1 MMQQQGKPSLVQM
14 CGLAGVSRSAYHRYW
29 NDHAPREQDSEL
41 RAAIQEIA
49 LADRYYGYRRIHA
62 ELRRQGWEVN
72 HKRVLRLLR
81 EDNLLS
87 LRHKA
92 FVTTSD
98 SGHDHAIYSNL
109 ARNVRLS
116 AINQLWVAD
125 ITYVQLR
132 EEFVY
137 AAILLDAFSRR
148 VIGWAIEKNLQAS
161 LAVHAL
167 EMALATRAV
176 GEGLIHHSDRGV
188 QYASNE
194 YVVRLQAVGI
204 RMSMSGIAS
213 PWENARAESFMKT
226 LKAEAVDGRCFRNL
240 EEARDALVAFIQ
252 NHYNARRLHSALGY
266 CSPAEFERAHQS
278 MGPPQATPPA
288 AAELIQA

>member
-1 MMQQQGKPSLVQM
+1 MMQQQGKPSLVEM
-14 CGLAGVSRSAYHRYW
+14 CSWAGVSRAAYHRHW
-29 NDHAPREQDSEL
+29 NEHAAREQDAEL

-49 LADRYYGYRRIHA
+49 LADRHYGYRRIHA
-62 ELRRQGWEVN
+62 ALRRQGWEVN

-92 FVTTSD
+92 FVSTTYS
-98 SGHDHAIYSNL
+98 SHEHAIYSNL
-109 ARNVRLS
+109 TRGVHLS

-125 ITYVQLR
+125 ITYVRLR
-132 EEFVY
+132 EEFIY

-148 VIGWAIEKNLQAS
+148 VIGWAIEQNLQAS

-167 EMALATRAV
+167 EMALRDRPV
-176 GEGLIHHSDRGV
+176 GGGLIHHSDRGV
-188 QYASNE
+188 QYASSE
-194 YVVRLQAVGI
+194 YVARLHAAGI

-240 EEARDALVAFIQ
+240 EEARHTLVGFIQ
-252 NHYNARRLHSALGY
+252 DHYNAQRLHSALGY
-266 CSPAEFERAHQS
+266 CSPAEFEQAHQAAV
-278 MGPPQATPPA
+278 MPPAMPPA
-288 AAELIQA
+288 AAEFFQA